1 MAIPKYTCRCGNK
14 TDHLKSYFI
23 GGARVTGCDKCDGD
37 IKAIKGYVVV
47 DYEEVKKNESMQ
59 IIDTREK

>member
-14 TDHLKSYFI
+14 TDYLKSYFI
-23 GGARVTGCDKCDGD
+23 GGIRVTACDKCDGD
-37 IKAIKGYVVV
+37 IKSIKYSVVV
-47 DYEEVKKNESMQ
+47 DYEEVKKNAYMQ